1 MADTI
6 IFLDPP
12 LWKRQIRIFTRF
24 LKQKL
29 HIEEC
34 HYVPDLAMLKM
45 MYKWTRDFEKS
56 REAFEADLSLYN
68 HKLIRLSNKKRYK
81 QLITTELG

>member
-12 LWKRQIRIFTRF
+12 LWKRRIRIFTRF

-29 HIEEC
+29 GIEKC
-34 HYVPDLAMLKM
+34 HYKPDVEMLKM
-45 MYKWTRDFEKS
+45 MYQWTRDFVNNRDTFDVK
-56 REAFEADLSLYN
+56 LNLYN
-68 HKLIRLSNKKRYK
+68 HKLIRLSDNKKMSAMK
-81 QLITTELG
+81 